1 MIRTILLLV
10 LICPG
15 VAGLGQTRSLP
26 LYHPQFKYYT
36 TEDGL
41 LTNTVFNIAQDAR
54 GFLWFGGSE
63 GLSRFDSYSFK
74 NYLSLDEPDGTTAQ
88 VTAISALGT
97 DYLWVGSSGRVYVYD
112 YSSARFVSAEAL
124 NDVALGVITSIA
136 GRDHEAWIGSA
147 SAGIYRYNHLSGE
160 VKHYAAPENISKL
173 FRTGGDTLLALTF
186 QGDLFQYQP
195 AEDLFRRISPYD
207 PRAYQMNIACGIFA
221 RNGDLWMGDWSQG
234 IFCFNRET
242 GQVTQYR
249 ITHEGR
255 PIERIHAIIEYTDD
269 QLMVG
274 SDEGLTIVDKKS
286 GSSRTITSNKLPG
299 QTNALNNRFVY
310 PLFKDRD
317 NGIWIG
323 TYFGGVNYLSPN
335 KRYFQTREH
344 PRLDTTDYG
353 QVVSRLYEDH
363 RGTIWIGTDDGGL
376 QRFDRQTR
384 LLHRVPIGG
393 ANEPLNVHA
402 LSGSGDT
409 LWVGTYQ
416 RGVYRYHTR
425 QGGVR
430 HYPEIQSV
438 YAIFLDRQHTLW
450 AGSPDGLFRLDK
462 QLDKFVRHEQASGV
476 RGIEKLTEDD
486 KGHIWFTSESHGLST
501 LNPGSGQLVNFDTL
515 LQRAG
520 ILGKV
525 STIHV
530 QQDDL
535 WIGTNRKGLYHLD
548 LASNTLTVA
557 PVHSDILH
565 TTAIQY
571 ITSSPGRQLWLTT
584 GIGLFRYQTNDHT
597 LQLFN
602 RDDGLLSDQFNHGA
616 GLHSRSGTI
625 FVGGNQGFN
634 FFEPHDIPSQSATP
648 TVRITDF
655 TVHSKKSGVVHPP
668 LLETMQL
675 NHTETVFT
683 IAFSAMDY
691 AKRGKSRFRYKLEGF
706 DEDFVETVQNNV
718 TYTNV
723 PAGSYVFKVAAM
735 SSFGVWHEDP
745 TTIHIVVSPR
755 WWLSPAMRVLY
766 LIGFIGAAAFSV
778 YFAVRQSR
786 KKQRARL
793 DKLKMENEQQIAE
806 SKMTFFTHIAHEIRT
821 PATLIA
827 APIEGILQS
836 GNLPQQFAEDLDII
850 RKNSNR
856 LIGLINQVLDLRNVD
871 HGHTRIYC
879 EHTVI
884 SSFIEDGVSQFKPFC
899 HSNGITLR
907 YEVHQREALMG
918 YIDRDIV
925 HKIVANLLSNA
936 VKFAKDLITVRLSPS
951 DTGFTLLVEDNGPGI
966 AEEDLS
972 RIFDPF
978 FTKAAPDSRSLKGFG
993 VGLSLVAKLVAV
1005 IGAKISVTNLD
1016 GGGTRFGLEIPYGEP
1031 NESAAALFVRDAKRV
1046 ETDDNRSGYPMPPAF
1061 VPDAPR
1067 DDRHTILMVEDHVEL
1082 SAYLGKFVQA
1092 DYNVLLA
1099 SNGVEALR
1107 ILEAQPVDLII
1118 TDIAMP
1124 EMDGITLCEYIRRD
1138 FRISHLPIIMLT
1150 ADTNVQ
1156 SKIDGIGNGADAYL
1170 EKPISLGLLAA
1181 QIGTI
1186 LRKRDYLRKM
1196 LSQPDPGRLSS
1207 IATHDR
1213 DREFLDRIEAII
1225 LDNLSNPDFSVDH
1238 IAKHLAISRSGLYA
1252 KLSSLSETPPN
1263 ELIRVVRLR
1272 KAAEYLEMGE
1282 YRVNEICYLVGFNSP
1297 SYFTRCFVKQYGKT
1311 PKEYQGV

>member
-10 LICPG
+10 LI
-15 VAGLGQTRSLP
+15 GLRLGGLAQRVSIP
-26 LYHPQFKYYT
+26 LYLPQFKYYT

-41 LTNTVFNIAQDAR
+41 LTNTIFNIAQDDR

-74 NYLSLDEPDGTTAQ
+74 NYLSLDEQQDVTAQ
-88 VTAISALGT
+88 VTAISALGP
-97 DYLWVGSSGRVYVYD
+97 DHLWVGASQRVYVYD
-112 YSSARFVSAEAL
+112 YSSARFVGAEAL
-124 NDVALGVITSIA
+124 NAVVSGVITSIA
-136 GRDHEAWIGSA
+136 GRDHDAWIGSA
-147 SAGIYRYNHLSGE
+147 STGIYRYNHLSRE
-160 VKHYAAPENISKL
+160 VKHYASPENISKIFL
-173 FRTGGDTLLALTF
+173 TAKGIILALTF
-186 QGDLFQYQP
+186 QGDLFQYNPNGDRFQ
-195 AEDLFRRISPYD
+195 RVSPYD
-207 PRAYQMNIACGIFA
+207 PNAYRMNISCGILA
-221 RNGDLWMGDWSQG
+221 HNGDLWMGDWSQG
-234 IFCFNRET
+234 IFCFNRKT
-242 GQVTQYR
+242 GQIKQHR

-255 PIERIHAIIEYTDD
+255 AIERIHAIIEYTED

-274 SDEGLTIVDKKS
+274 SDEGLTIVDKES
-286 GSSRTITSNKLPG
+286 GACRTITSNKLPG
-299 QTNALNNRFVY
+299 QTGALNSRFVY

-335 KRYFQTREH
+335 KSYFQTREH
-344 PRLDTTDYG
+344 QRLDTTDYG
-353 QVVSRLYEDH
+353 QVVSRFYEDD

-384 LLHRVPIGG
+384 LLHRMPIGG
-393 ANEPLNVHA
+393 PNEPLNVHA

-416 RGVYRYHTR
+416 RGVYRYQAR
-425 QGGVR
+425 QGRVY

-438 YAIFLDRQHTLW
+438 YAIFLDHQHTLW
-450 AGSPDGLFRLDK
+450 AGSPDGLFRLDR
-462 QLDKFVRHEQASGV
+462 QLDKFVRHEQAPDV
-476 RGIEKLTEDD
+476 RGVEKLVEDD
-486 KGHIWFTSESHGLST
+486 KHHIWFMSESHGLSC
-501 LNPGSGQLVNFDTL
+501 LNPRSGQPVHFDTL
-515 LQRAG
+515 IQRAG
-520 ILGKV
+520 IRDRI
-525 STIHV
+525 STLHV

-535 WIGTNRKGLYHLD
+535 WIGTNRHGLYHLD
-548 LASNTLTVA
+548 LASNTVTAA
-557 PVHSDILH
+557 PVHSDILQ
-565 TTAIQY
+565 TTVIQY

-602 RDDGLLSDQFNHGA
+602 RDDGLLSDQFNHNA

-634 FFEPHDIPSQSATP
+634 FFEPKDIPPQSATS
-648 TVRITDF
+648 TVHVTDF
-655 TVHSKKSGVVHPP
+655 TVHSKKSGIVHPP

-675 NHTETVFT
+675 NHTETVFN
-683 IAFSAMDY
+683 IAFSSMDY
-691 AKRGKSRFRYKLEGF
+691 ATHSKSRFRYKLEGF
-706 DEDFVETVQNNV
+706 DEDFIETVQNNV

-723 PAGSYVFKVAAM
+723 PAGNYVFKVAAM
-735 SSFGVWHEDP
+735 SSFGVWQEDP
-745 TTIHIVVSPR
+745 ATITIVVSPP
-755 WWLSPAMRVLY
+755 WWLSPAMRFLY
-766 LIGFIGAAAFSV
+766 LICFLGAAAFSV
-778 YFAVRQSR
+778 YVVVSQSR
-786 KKQRARL
+786 KRQRARL

-821 PATLIA
+821 PATLIS
-827 APIEGILQS
+827 APIEVILRS
-836 GNLPQQFAEDLDII
+836 GDLPRHLAEDLHII
-850 RKNSNR
+850 RRNSNR
-856 LIGLINQVLDLRNVD
+856 LISLINQVLDLRNID
-871 HGHTRIYC
+871 HGHTRVYN

-899 HSNGITLR
+899 QSNGITLR
-907 YEVHQREALMG
+907 YEVHQPEALAG
-918 YIDRDIV
+918 HIDRDIV

-951 DTGFTLLVEDNGPGI
+951 DNGFTLLVEDNGHGI
-966 AEEDLS
+966 AEEDLP

-978 FTKAAPDSRSLKGFG
+978 FTKTAPDSHSLKGFG
-993 VGLSLVAKLVAV
+993 VGLSLVAKLVTV
-1005 IGAKISVTNLD
+1005 IDAKISVTNPE

-1031 NESAAALFVRDAKRV
+1031 NASAAALFVHGATQS
-1046 ETDDNRSGYPMPPAF
+1046 EPDDVPAEYRTPSAF
-1061 VPDAPR
+1061 VPESPR
-1067 DDRHTILMVEDHVEL
+1067 GDRHTVLMVEDHVEL

-1099 SNGVEALR
+1099 NNGVEALR
-1107 ILEAQPVDLII
+1107 MLETQPVDLII

-1170 EKPISLGLLAA
+1170 EKPISLSLLAA

-1186 LRKRDYLRKM
+1186 LRKRDYLRRM
-1196 LSQPDPGRLSS
+1196 FSQPDPGRLSS

-1213 DREFLDRIEAII
+1213 DKEFLDRIESII
-1225 LDNLSNPDFSVDH
+1225 LDNLSDPDFSVDQ
-1238 IAKHLAISRSGLYA
+1238 IAKQLAISRSGLYA

-1272 KAAEYLEMGE
+1272 KAAEYLETGE
-1282 YRVNEICYLVGFNSP
+1282 YRINEICYLVGFNSP
-1297 SYFTRCFVKQYGKT
+1297 SYFTRCFVKQYGTT
-1311 PKEYQGV
+1311 PKEYQGL